1 VTRGGSGDRKPVADL
16 LSGLLGQVFADRSDV
31 SQPLAQK
38 RLQDFGME
46 FFAKPKR
53 NRKNKLMPLSDKL
66 RTRKH
71 AIMESVIDQLENIAQ
86 IEHTHSASESHQ
98 FLWSISSAG

>member
-1 VTRGGSGDRKPVADL
+1 
-16 LSGLLGQVFADRSDV
+16 
-31 SQPLAQK
+31 
-38 RLQDFGME
+38 
-46 FFAKPKR
+46 
-53 NRKNKLMPLSDKL
+53 MPLSDKL

-98 FLWSISSAG
+98 FYGQSRLRVDCLLPSTEETSPAVRVGFAPRCLTRTDVS